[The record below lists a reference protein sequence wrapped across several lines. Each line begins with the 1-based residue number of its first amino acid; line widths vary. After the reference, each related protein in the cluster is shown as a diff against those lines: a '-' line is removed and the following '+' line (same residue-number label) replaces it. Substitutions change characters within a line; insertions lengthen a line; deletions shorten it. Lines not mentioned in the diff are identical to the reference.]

1 MARLLTA
8 RNPRA
13 ACPQGHGDRE
23 SGHTLVELTVA
34 MTVFSV
40 FLALFVGAVV
50 VVSRAS
56 TEARV
61 DAQTSSAAGIAL
73 QRIERSARYADAVNQ
88 PGAVGG
94 TAYVEWRTDAV
105 SSSTDVTTCTQLR
118 YRADDGTIALRSW
131 PASQSP
137 STGKWNVV
145 MRNVIGTATT
155 TYPFATMV
163 ASAGVSN
170 YQGLTVHIR
179 AGLDD
184 RAGSEATTTVY
195 AKNSSVE
202 SPSNA
207 VAASGQST
215 TPICA
220 GSGYRS

>member
-1 MARLLTA
+1 MARLLIA
-8 RNPRA
+8 RSQRA
-13 ACPQGHGDRE
+13 LRTDGRPDRE
-23 SGHTLVELTVA
+23 TGHTLIELTVA
-34 MTVFSV
+34 MTVFSI
-40 FLALFVGAVV
+40 FLALFIGAVV
-50 VVSRAS
+50 AVSRAS
-56 TEARV
+56 TEARI

-73 QRIERSARYADAVNQ
+73 QRLERSARYADAINQ
-88 PGAVGG
+88 PGVVGG

-105 SSSTDVTTCTQLR
+105 SASTGVTTCTQLR
-118 YRADDGTIALRSW
+118 YRADDGMIALRSW

-145 MRNVIGTATT
+145 MRDVIGTATT